1 MPPSTTPYRVTDV
14 SACATP
20 AKPTIRA
27 AASNVFFMCEI
38 SMDFFESFRA
48 AQSVPLLYLTPK
60 KEVKVIAPK
69 FRADDYVYTAFS
81 PKKSCFCLIHA
92 TKRGFLGTKAAFE
105 TLDCKSRFTFFDAL
119 CFLLL
124 MRLIFKFLYH

>member
-1 MPPSTTPYRVTDV
+1 MCDIHIDV
-14 SACATP
+14 
-20 AKPTIRA
+20 
-27 AASNVFFMCEI
+27 V
-38 SMDFFESFRA
+38 ESFR
-48 AQSVPLLYLTPK
+48 QPRSVPLLHLHPK
-60 KEVKVIAPK
+60 KEVNVIAPK

-105 TLDCKSRFTFFDAL
+105 TFDCKSRFTFFDAL

-124 MRLIFKFLYH
+124 MRLIFKFLYR